1 MFQIVY
7 FWIVVGVKEEVVLVK
22 IDVAPRISKEPADHL
37 IRNEKQQTA
46 PDLLTTEML
55 LLRREP
61 VPCHLTRDRL
71 HPSQQ
76 WKVPETPPQRLKSWL
91 HQHDRRFR

>member
-1 MFQIVY
+1 MA
-7 FWIVVGVKEEVVLVK
+7 E
-22 IDVAPRISKEPADHL
+22 IDVAPKISEEPADHP

-61 VPCHLTRDRL
+61 VPRNLPRDRL
-71 HPSQQ
+71 HPRQQ
-76 WKVPETPPQRLKSWL
+76 WKVPQATPQRLKSRL